1 MKKLLKYAVCLALLV
16 MVVALFTGCKV
27 TGGGFFIDRSDNK
40 CTFGL
45 VAQGDCLEFKGQFQF
60 NDHNDTKI
68 HVEVM
73 QMMQFGD
80 DSAEFSGLTDEGN
93 LVVVYVEDSGE
104 VGPDKG
110 DYIAIYYDG
119 RIWDGDLVGGNI
131 KVHPYE

>member
-1 MKKLLKYAVCLALLV
+1 MKKLLKFAVCLALLV

-27 TGGGFFIDRSDNK
+27 TGGGWFIDREENK

-45 VAQGDCLEFKGQFQF
+45 VAQGECLEFKGQFQF
-60 NDHNDTKI
+60 NDHNETKI

-73 QMMQFGD
+73 QMLQFGD
-80 DSAEFSGLTDEGN
+80 DYAEFSGWTDEGK

-119 RIWDGDLVGGNI
+119 QIWDGELRGGNI